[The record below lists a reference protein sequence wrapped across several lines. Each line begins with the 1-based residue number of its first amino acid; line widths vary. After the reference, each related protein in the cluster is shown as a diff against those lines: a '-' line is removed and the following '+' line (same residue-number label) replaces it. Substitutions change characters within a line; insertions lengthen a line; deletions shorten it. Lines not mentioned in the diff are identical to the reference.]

1 MKKIAVLVPETTL
14 INVITDVEHFFDTI
28 NQILINRRTDPVFTI
43 ELVGLNKVVKLNNG
57 KYNVTV
63 DTLLEE
69 EKSFDIVFVTPLSGD
84 MNEALLLNKAFIP
97 WIIKQYENGAELVS
111 LCLGSFF
118 LASTGLLNNKKCSSH
133 WFLADKFR
141 FLYPQVELVD
151 NAIITEDQGIYS
163 SGGASSYWNLL
174 LHLAEKHTNR
184 SISILASKYFAIDID
199 RKSQSLFS
207 IFRGQKNHNDE
218 IIKLAQEYIENN
230 IEDRIN
236 VDVLADRSLLGR
248 RTFERRFRKATNNS
262 VLEYIHRVKIEAAKR
277 SFESSNKNI
286 NDVMLEI
293 GYTDNKA
300 FRTMFRKITG
310 LTPMA
315 YRNKYNIVVFS

>member
-84 MNEALLLNKAFIP
+84 MNEALLINKAFIP

-141 FLYPQVELVD
+141 FL
-151 NAIITEDQGIYS
+151 
-163 SGGASSYWNLL
+163 
-174 LHLAEKHTNR
+174 
-184 SISILASKYFAIDID
+184 
-199 RKSQSLFS
+199 
-207 IFRGQKNHNDE
+207 
-218 IIKLAQEYIENN
+218 
-230 IEDRIN
+230 
-236 VDVLADRSLLGR
+236 
-248 RTFERRFRKATNNS
+248 
-262 VLEYIHRVKIEAAKR
+262 
-277 SFESSNKNI
+277 
-286 NDVMLEI
+286 
-293 GYTDNKA
+293 
-300 FRTMFRKITG
+300 
-310 LTPMA
+310 
-315 YRNKYNIVVFS
+315 